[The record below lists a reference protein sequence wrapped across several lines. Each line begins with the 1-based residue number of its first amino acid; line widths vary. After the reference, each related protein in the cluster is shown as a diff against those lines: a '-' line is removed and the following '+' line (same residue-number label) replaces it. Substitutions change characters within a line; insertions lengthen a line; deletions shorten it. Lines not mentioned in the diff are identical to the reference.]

1 MDEQFFTSEVK
12 EMERTLY
19 RVAYSYLHSNEDAAD
34 AVQDALLKGWEK
46 RGSLREEQYF
56 RTWLTRIL
64 INVCN
69 VRHRKHH
76 FELPLTEATASSQ
89 GDSHHEFYLRDA
101 MADMDIKYRVPLMLF
116 YLDGFSPALNPDLW
130 SPELCRQL
138 AQCAAREATLATWS
152 VAGHVLRALQNA
164 GFLLEKR
171 PGFSGKRQMLVG
183 KRMRD
188 IF

>member
-56 RTWLTRIL
+56 RTWLTRVL

-69 VRHRKHH
+69 IRLRKHR
-76 FELPLTEATASSQ
+76 FELPLTEATDSSQ
-89 GDSHHEFYLRDA
+89 DDSHHEFYLRDA
-101 MADMDIKYRVPLMLF
+101 MTDMDIKYRVPLMLF
-116 YLDGFSPALNPDLW
+116 YLDGFSLKETAQILGLPKGTVKSRIARAKKQLRDLFKD
-130 SPELCRQL
+130 E
-138 AQCAAREATLATWS
+138 EVFEDETL
-152 VAGHVLRALQNA
+152 
-164 GFLLEKR
+164 
-171 PGFSGKRQMLVG
+171 
-183 KRMRD
+183 
-188 IF
+188 

>member
-12 EMERTLY
+12 GMERTLY
-19 RVAYSYLHSNEDAAD
+19 RVAYSYLRSDEDAAD

-116 YLDGFSPALNPDLW
+116 YLDGFSLKETSQILGLPKGTVKSRIARAKKQLRDLFKD
-130 SPELCRQL
+130 E
-138 AQCAAREATLATWS
+138 EVFEDETL
-152 VAGHVLRALQNA
+152 
-164 GFLLEKR
+164 
-171 PGFSGKRQMLVG
+171 
-183 KRMRD
+183 
-188 IF
+188 